1 MASECRS
8 LAQVA
13 QFGRSWVAGRG
24 AIGPDRLAV
33 QSMSAP
39 LPGRGIDSDPAEHTG
54 KRAPAGI
61 VRVKRVLPPWRRG
74 DRARWARLICW

>member
-13 QFGRSWVAGRG
+13 E
-24 AIGPDRLAV
+24 
-33 QSMSAP
+33 
-39 LPGRGIDSDPAEHTG
+39 RGIGLRSGRAYG

-61 VRVKRVLPPWRRG
+61 VRVKRVLPAWRSPG
-74 DRARWARLICW
+74 

>member
-13 QFGRSWVAGRG
+13 
-24 AIGPDRLAV
+24 
-33 QSMSAP
+33 
-39 LPGRGIDSDPAEHTG
+39 GRGIDSDPAEHTG

-61 VRVKRVLPPWRRG
+61 VRVKRVLPPWRSPG
-74 DRARWARLICW
+74 